1 MNALINEEVDGI
13 YLVTDNYIAASMT
26 LVGEIGK
33 EAGIPMVG
41 GSNDMILE
49 NGLATYGLDYYELG
63 VQTAEMLVRI
73 IDEDLDP
80 ATTPVELANYLELV
94 VNEDYVNAIGIDPQE
109 IYGLMEE

>member
-1 MNALINEEVDGI
+1 
-13 YLVTDNYIAASMT
+13 
-26 LVGEIGK
+26 
-33 EAGIPMVG
+33 MVG

-94 VNEDYVNAIGIDPQE
+94 VNEDYANAIGIDPQE
-109 IYGLMEE
+109 IYDLMKE

>member
-1 MNALINEEVDGI
+1 
-13 YLVTDNYIAASMT
+13 
-26 LVGEIGK
+26 
-33 EAGIPMVG
+33 
-41 GSNDMILE
+41 

-94 VNEDYVNAIGIDPQE
+94 VNEDYANAIGIDPRS
-109 IYGLMEE
+109 EEHTSELQSRFDLVCRLLLEKKNNTETARTTDQVERE